1 MKTRNVEN
9 GLALIGALF
18 ILVAVAVAA
27 TSALHNKLGLD
38 IPQLNQTSVLVA
50 SS

>member
-1 MKTRNVEN
+1 MKIRKVEN

-27 TSALHNKLGLD
+27 TSALNNSLGLD
-38 IPQLNQTSVLVA
+38 FPQLARTSVLVA